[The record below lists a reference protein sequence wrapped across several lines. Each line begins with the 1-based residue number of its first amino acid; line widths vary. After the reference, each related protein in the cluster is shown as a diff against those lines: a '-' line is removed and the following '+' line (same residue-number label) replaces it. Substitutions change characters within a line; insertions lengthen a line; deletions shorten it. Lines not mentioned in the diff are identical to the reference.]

1 MSQNAR
7 IEVGTIVAYRDDYGY
22 VVEID
27 GDKAVILYPRLA
39 PQRITEKIANFNGSK
54 WPLRVVPDQ
63 KASPRDIRRALMIF
77 HEFEHMDAIF
87 RHEVESLKTNPD
99 YKHLLTDEDELKG
112 DDTLAMVNIQRHLM
126 KHFPEAK
133 GLFHVSQLP
142 PYDTIQVTWHNTVKC
157 KIRRDEV
164 EPLLRPFE
172 WGVTDKEGRYLE
184 LRNPFAKVFGG
195 VYFVELYP
203 PVLIPD

>member
-1 MSQNAR
+1 MTQSKNV
-7 IEVGTIVAYRDDYGY
+7 EVGSIVAYRDDYGY
-22 VVEID
+22 VVAINDDE
-27 GDKAVILYPRLA
+27 AVILYPRLA
-39 PQRITEKIANFNGSK
+39 PRKVTEKLSSFHGSK
-54 WPLRVVPDQ
+54 WPLRVVPNQ
-63 KASPRDIRRALMIF
+63 KASPRDIRRVLMIF
-77 HEFEHMDAIF
+77 QEFEHMDAIF
-87 RHEVESLKTNPD
+87 RLEVENLKANPD
-99 YKHLLTDEDELKG
+99 YKHLLTGEDEVKG
-112 DDTLAMVNIQRHLM
+112 DETLALLNIQRHLI

-142 PYDTIQVTWHNTVKC
+142 PYDTIQVTWHNTTKC
-157 KIRRDEV
+157 KICRDEV